1 MTSALPSF
9 AFICFSQT
17 PLPLSHTFTS
27 QNWHMHRMGGS
38 KPALLAQQSNQHS
51 TRTQT
56 QVKLCRGDGK
66 IPTPNSP
73 IPIYRQFGILDG
85 AATCSEGFVK
95 SFIKVPLA
103 CLGSMH
109 GSCSISLQPG
119 ELSEKSEQN
128 LWNKWP
134 PHQEYMGEL
143 LEGWRALQPSWAV
156 LNKCMKVHLN
166 ICNSTTL
173 EIE

>member
-1 MTSALPSF
+1 MERYQPQILQ
-9 AFICFSQT
+9 C
-17 PLPLSHTFTS
+17 
-27 QNWHMHRMGGS
+27 
-38 KPALLAQQSNQHS
+38 
-51 TRTQT
+51 
-56 QVKLCRGDGK
+56 
-66 IPTPNSP
+66 
-73 IPIYRQFGILDG
+73 IYRQFGILDG
-85 AATCSEGFVK
+85 AATCFEGFVK

-134 PHQEYMGEL
+134 PHPEYMGEL

-166 ICNSTTL
+166 ICNSTITKIGPSQSDVMTHARPQKCRIIQKTL
-173 EIE
+173 Q